1 MRVIQKV
8 VEMLIHE
15 NPALK
20 DMQFG
25 LMTEYCTTG
34 AILQQMLS

>member
-8 VEMLIHE
+8 VEILIHEHE

-25 LMTEYCTTG
+25 LMTEYCTTD
-34 AILQQMLS
+34 AIL

>member
-8 VEMLIHE
+8 VKILIHE

-25 LMTEYCTTG
+25 LMTEYCTTD
-34 AILQQMLS
+34 AIL